1 MPRLTGD
8 AAAALFVTTAT
19 ASGRAFDADA
29 DAADI
34 ATLCELLE
42 YWPPAIELAAHRTAA
57 LSLPD
62 LIGALRDRPVAEV
75 LDAPGRDP
83 DRATVRADVVHSLD
97 GLSATELGLAERLAG
112 FVDWCTLAELSDAVP
127 ARVVGGL
134 PGLVDRDLVDADRA
148 APETLFRLRRP
159 HRELL
164 EERGAGPGA
173 DHLAALRACARDA
186 SAALLIGLADD
197 ASAEH
202 WHAVLARRERDLRAA
217 AWRLAG
223 DGAEATTAAD
233 PATGAGE
240 LVLALSMHG
249 AEYGGLNA
257 DGGLLDLVVEGMDWD
272 ALGATGAP
280 ARLLLLL
287 EAYRLRRRFESV
299 DPGTDADAI
308 AADLR
313 ALVDAAAELGDVDV
327 SLECLS
333 QSIGSA
339 RTIGHL
345 DQARAHADQAIAL
358 ATRHGRPIALAHF
371 ELLAAMIAHV
381 EGRFDEAGRLAARAY
396 SVARRHDLL
405 LPAVQSALMF
415 HQLPAGTANV
425 PAIRPSAQ
433 DLALLVDR
441 LPRRRSLLGPAY
453 GVAAQCLLEHDPATA
468 ARTTA
473 AGLRAAAAIGLPA
486 GLGIGV
492 MTTVVI
498 AAVGGEPQLAARL
511 HGAIADHAELVRRAI
526 IGANRALYDATIEQV
541 RAVLGDEAFAR
552 ACGEGAAWSWA
563 RITKESLDFADATA
577 NPQPPEQTLL
587 TPRQFEILVLL
598 AAGMSNKE
606 ISERLVVAPKTTMHH
621 TSNIYR
627 RLGVR
632 GRGEAV
638 AWGRRAGLI

>member
-8 AAAALFVTTAT
+8 AAATLFVTTAT
-19 ASGRAFDADA
+19 ASGRAFDAEA

-42 YWPPAIELAAHRTAA
+42 CWPPAIELAAHRTVA

-62 LIGALRDRPVAEV
+62 LISALRDRPMAEV
-75 LDAPGRDP
+75 LDVRGRAPGRS
-83 DRATVRADVVHSLD
+83 TVHASVADALAD
-97 GLSATELGLAERLAG
+97 LSETELGLAERLAG

-127 ARVVGGL
+127 ADFIGDL
-134 PGLVDRDLVDADRA
+134 PALVDRDLVDVDRA

-164 EERGAGPGA
+164 EERGAGVGA
-173 DHLAALRACARDA
+173 AHLGALRACARDA
-186 SAALLIGLADD
+186 TSALAIGLADD

-223 DGAEATTAAD
+223 DDAGAAAVAD
-233 PATGAGE
+233 SATGAGE
-240 LVLALSMHG
+240 LALALSMHG

-257 DGGLLDLVVEGMDWD
+257 DGGLLDQVVAGMDWD
-272 ALGATGAP
+272 AIGATGVP

-287 EAYRLRRRFESV
+287 EAYRLRRRFEAV

-308 AADLR
+308 ADALR
-313 ALVDAAAELGDVDV
+313 ALVDAATELGDVDV

-333 QSIGSA
+333 QSVGSA
-339 RTIGHL
+339 RTIGHF
-345 DQARAHADQAIAL
+345 DQARGHAEQAIAL
-358 ATRHGRPIALAHF
+358 ATRNGRPIALAHF

-381 EGRFDEAGRLAARAY
+381 EGRYDEAGRLAARAY

-415 HQLPAGTANV
+415 HQLPAGTAHV
-425 PAIRPSAQ
+425 PAIRPSVQ
-433 DLALLVDR
+433 DIALLVDR

-473 AGLRAAAAIGLPA
+473 AGMRAAVEIGLPA

-498 AAVGGEPQLAARL
+498 AAASGEPHLAARL

-541 RAVLGDEAFAR
+541 RAALGDEAFDR

-563 RITKESLDFADATA
+563 RIAKESLDFTDATA
-577 NPQPPEQTLL
+577 NPQPPEQSVL
-587 TPRQFEILVLL
+587 TPRQLEILMLL

-638 AWGRRAGLI
+638 AWGRRSGLI